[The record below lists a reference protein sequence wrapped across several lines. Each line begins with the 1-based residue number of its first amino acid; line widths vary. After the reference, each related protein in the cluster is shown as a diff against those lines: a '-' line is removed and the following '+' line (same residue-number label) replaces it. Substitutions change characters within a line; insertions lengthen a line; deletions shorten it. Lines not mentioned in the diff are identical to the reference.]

1 MESSSNFLYAGVV
14 VDSSTSRMI
23 CDGHQQY
30 IPMPFQARLLSKD
43 TEFCLLSKQIAPPK
57 SFFDAGASSCAG
69 AGIDFVAVI
78 SFVSNRRLC
87 DEKLLQLGGTK
98 EGYGLPTSKTALN
111 KLRSRLLLDANKK
124 FVPVWEIK
132 LKHIV
137 EPHVIKNYK
146 SFSSSS
152 TSGLD
157 QAFC

>member
-1 MESSSNFLYAGVV
+1 M
-14 VDSSTSRMI
+14 
-23 CDGHQQY
+23 
-30 IPMPFQARLLSKD
+30 
-43 TEFCLLSKQIAPPK
+43 LSKQIAPPK

-146 SFSSSS
+146 SFPSSS